1 MIALPRVSLSPKEKE
16 YVLDCLSRNDIGTG
30 RYVKKFEEEFAK
42 YIGRSYATAVNT
54 GTAALHL
61 ALVALEIKEG
71 DEVIVPS
78 FTFIATAEA
87 IKYCGATPVFVDC
100 NLDDWCI
107 DVNLIEKAIT
117 PKTKAI
123 IPVHIFGNS
132 CEMDKIQ
139 EIAKKHNLTIVE
151 DAAEAAGS
159 EYNGK
164 KCGSFS
170 EIACFSFF
178 GNKLITSAEGGM
190 CLTDNPAIH
199 EKIFLLKS
207 HGKEKTGVLNS
218 LPDYPKKQYLHK
230 YLGYNYRMTN
240 LHAAVGLGQLEN
252 IEKTLT
258 KKREIADLYKE
269 VFQKH
274 GLDKHF
280 QWQKENGK
288 GNCWM
293 IGILCQDGKIQDG
306 LTRHLNSQNIE
317 TRSFFY
323 PMHKHPFF
331 PSTIITKDG
340 CPKSVAEEIN
350 ERGITLPNDL
360 SMTPQELE
368 SVALAIENFL
378 AQNTLA
384 QK

>member
-30 RYVKKFEEEFAK
+30 KYVKRFEEEFAK
-42 YIGRSYATAVNT
+42 YIGRPYATAVNT

-61 ALVALEIKEG
+61 ALVALGIKEG

-87 IKYCGATPVFVDC
+87 VKYCGATLVFVDC

-107 DVNLIEKAIT
+107 DASLIEKAIT
-117 PKTKAI
+117 QKTKVI
-123 IPVHIFGNS
+123 MPVHMFGNC

-139 EIAKKHNLTIVE
+139 EIAKKYGLAIVE

-159 EYNGK
+159 EYLGK

-170 EIACFSFF
+170 EIGCFSFF
-178 GNKLITSAEGGM
+178 NNKLITSAEGGM
-190 CLTDNPAIH
+190 CLTDDPEIQD
-199 EKIFLLKS
+199 KIFLLKS
-207 HGKEKTGVLNS
+207 HGKEKNDVLNS
-218 LPDYPKKQYLHK
+218 LPDYPKKQYYHRFV
-230 YLGYNYRMTN
+230 GYNYRMTN

-252 IEKTLT
+252 IEKTLA
-258 KKREIADLYKE
+258 KKREIAEQYKE
-269 VFQKH
+269 IFQKH

-280 QWQKENGK
+280 QWQKETGK
-288 GNCWM
+288 SNCWM
-293 IGILCQDGKIQDG
+293 LGILCQNGEIQDQ
-306 LTRHLNSQNIE
+306 LTRHLNAQGIE

-323 PMHKHPFF
+323 PMHQHPFF
-331 PSTIITKDG
+331 PNTIITKENYF
-340 CPKSVAEEIN
+340 KSVAEEIN

-360 SMTPQELE
+360 SMTYQEIE
-368 SVALAIENFL
+368 SVAMMIKNFL
-378 AQNTLA
+378 AKSIVPKN
-384 QK
+384 